1 MVIYRA
7 VRPQPQ
13 REHRHRALELPEIV
27 SGILVLFV
35 VLWEACFE
43 GVANSPDVRN
53 EFIGSSHLI
62 LCGLVWFNTLVVLL
76 HLIMEWVR
84 YSLPGRFLWVQ
95 LLVGIVASGI
105 FYGGVREILADWALF
120 ASLVCSFLLGG
131 FSVGNLVSVV
141 KARRRSPVK
150 GGARWSPAVR
160 FFSYMLALVVLS
172 TLVLLTPGA
181 TYKPISLVDAFFICA
196 SATSITGLSTVDVAS
211 TFTPLGKFVLLLDIQ
226 IGAIGVMTFSYFVL
240 MMVGKRLAVRE
251 SMSVS
256 GMLDQQGVNIV
267 PSLLRA
273 VFFVTLIAEAAGAVC
288 LYYLWRGEPGFPQS
302 HLWGYA
308 VFHAVSSFCNAGIT
322 IFPEG
327 MEQIGVAGNR
337 GVQAVMMLLVLIG
350 TVGFGVYLE
359 GITRLKERLAGKRSA
374 KRWSTNSW
382 LVLRVMLIV
391 MLGGSLGLTL
401 LSALEPSAHQAHGT
415 FNLWESLW
423 NAIGRSAGFALT
435 DIGDYGPV
443 YQLFLAFLMFVG
455 GNPAGTGGGV
465 YAPVFALC
473 LLEVYRVLR
482 GKQDL
487 EIHNRRIA
495 RNTVERAMAT
505 VMLSILWIVF
515 TTLVLLLL
523 EPAVANAPKGVVK
536 VLFMEV
542 SAYTT
547 TGFELGALPLVS
559 DLSKLLISVNML
571 FGRVGMFTFMLI
583 FIRQK
588 EPSPIRLPETRLPLT

>member
-1 MVIYRA
+1 M
-7 VRPQPQ
+7 
-13 REHRHRALELPEIV
+13 ELPEVI

-43 GVANSPDVRN
+43 GVANSPAERDA
-53 EFIGSSHLI
+53 FIGSSHLI
-62 LCGLVWFNTLVVLL
+62 LCGLVWFNTMVVLL
-76 HLIMEWVR
+76 HFLIDWVR
-84 YSLPGRFLWVQ
+84 HGIPGRFLWVQ
-95 LLVGIVASGI
+95 LLVGLVASTF
-105 FYGGVREILADWALF
+105 FYGGVWDIFDRWAFLP
-120 ASLVCSFLLGG
+120 SLVCSFLLGG
-131 FSVGNLVSVV
+131 FSIGTIGAVAR
-141 KARRRSPVK
+141 ARRRSPVK
-150 GGARWSPAVR
+150 GASRWSPAMR
-160 FFSYMLALVVLS
+160 FFTYMVVLVLLS
-172 TLVLLTPGA
+172 TLILLTPGA
-181 TYKPISLVDAFFICA
+181 TYKPVSLVDALFTCA
-196 SATSITGLSTVDVAS
+196 SATSITGLTTVDVAS
-211 TFTPLGKFVLLLDIQ
+211 TFTPLGKLVLLLDIQ

-240 MMVGKRLAVRE
+240 MMVGKRLAVRD

-273 VFFVTLIAEAAGAVC
+273 VFYVTLTAEAVGAVC
-288 LYYLWRGEPGFPQS
+288 LYFLWSGQEGFPQE
-302 HLWGYA
+302 HLWAYA

-322 IFPEG
+322 IFPAG
-327 MEQIGVAGNR
+327 MEQSGVADNR
-337 GVQAVMMLLVLIG
+337 LVQGVMLLLVLIG

-359 GITRLKERLAGKRSA
+359 GITRLKERLAGKRTA
-374 KRWSTNSW
+374 RRWSTNSW

-391 MLGGSLGLTL
+391 MVGGTLGLTL
-401 LSALEPSAHQAHGT
+401 LAAIEPSEHHSMGG

-473 LLEVYRVLR
+473 LLEVYRVLK
-482 GKQDL
+482 GKQDV
-487 EIHNRRIA
+487 EMHNRRIA

-505 VMLSILWIVF
+505 VVLSIFWIVF
-515 TTLVLLLL
+515 TTFALLLL
-523 EPAVANAPKGVVK
+523 EPAVAQQPQGLVK
-536 VLFMEV
+536 MLFMEV

-547 TGFELGALPLVS
+547 TGFELGALPQIS
-559 DLSKLLISVNML
+559 DLSKLIISLNML

-583 FIRQK
+583 FVRQQ